1 MQSANVEEGQLG
13 EQLDGLLA
21 WIGEQR
27 TKAEGMFGQLHVD
40 RAKLAEQMERLS
52 PLHAEIVAKDGQILV
67 TR

>member
-13 EQLDGLLA
+13 KQLDDLLD

-27 TKAEGMFGQLHVD
+27 AKAEGVFGQLHVD
-40 RAKLAEQMERLS
+40 RARLAEQMDRLS